1 MKLSYLKNTK
11 EHRKIRDV
19 VMSSGST
26 VNIFEPT
33 LEEIDEILKL
43 QDEWVS
49 DEGMNISGADV
60 VKVLF
65 PMLTD
70 LEGIDE
76 MTESDVQEVIDNPS
90 NAFIQIQYH
99 IETIITEVYKTAILK
114 ARKEILEKDLEVE
127 NYKVSEEVFDRTLSL
142 AAKNNGTKEVFDKL
156 QEAEEEFKQA
166 EETEKITKLE
176 DYKKQEKESEST
188 LDEAQIKLAQFKEAF
203 ADKDGLLD
211 TNPETE
217 D

>member
-1 MKLSYLKNTK
+1 
-11 EHRKIRDV
+11 
-19 VMSSGST
+19 
-26 VNIFEPT
+26 
-33 LEEIDEILKL
+33 
-43 QDEWVS
+43 
-49 DEGMNISGADV
+49 MNISGADV

-76 MTESDVQEVIDNPS
+76 MTESEIQEVIDNPS

-166 EETEKITKLE
+166 EEAEKITKLE
-176 DYKKQEKESEST
+176 DYKNQEKESEST

-211 TNPETE
+211 TNPEKE

>member
-11 EHRKIRDV
+11 EYRKIRDV

-76 MTESDVQEVIDNPS
+76 MTESDIQEVIDNPS

-166 EETEKITKLE
+166 EEDEKITKLE

>member
-11 EHRKIRDV
+11 EYRKIRDV

-176 DYKKQEKESEST
+176 DYKNQEKESGST

-211 TNPETE
+211 TTPEKE

>member
-11 EHRKIRDV
+11 EYRKIRDV

-76 MTESDVQEVIDNPS
+76 MTESDIQEVIDNPS

-166 EETEKITKLE
+166 EETEKIAKLE
-176 DYKKQEKESEST
+176 DYKNQEKESEST
-188 LDEAQIKLAQFKEAF
+188 LYEAQIKLAQFKEAF

-211 TNPETE
+211 TTPEKE

>member
-33 LEEIDEILKL
+33 LEEIDEILIL

-76 MTESDVQEVIDNPS
+76 MTESDIQEVIDNPS

-114 ARKEILEKDLEVE
+114 ARKAILEKDLEVE

-156 QEAEEEFKQA
+156 QNAEEEFKQA
-166 EETEKITKLE
+166 EENEKITKLE
-176 DYKKQEKESEST
+176 DYKAQEEESKST

-211 TNPETE
+211 TTPEKE

>member
-11 EHRKIRDV
+11 EYRKIRDV

-166 EETEKITKLE
+166 EEKEKITKLK
-176 DYKKQEKESEST
+176 DYKNQEKESEST

-211 TNPETE
+211 TTPEKE
-217 D
+217 N

>member
-11 EHRKIRDV
+11 EYRKIRDV

-166 EETEKITKLE
+166 EEAEKITKLE
-176 DYKKQEKESEST
+176 DYKNQEKESEST

-211 TNPETE
+211 TAPEKE

>member
-11 EHRKIRDV
+11 EYRKIRDV

-166 EETEKITKLE
+166 EEAEKITKLE
-176 DYKKQEKESEST
+176 DYKNQEKESEST
-188 LDEAQIKLAQFKEAF
+188 LDEAQIKLAQFKESF

-211 TNPETE
+211 TTPEKE

>member
-11 EHRKIRDV
+11 EYRKIRDV

-33 LEEIDEILKL
+33 LEEIDEILNL

-76 MTESDVQEVIDNPS
+76 MTELDVQEVIDNPS

-156 QEAEEEFKQA
+156 QNAEEEFNQA
-166 EETEKITKLE
+166 EENEKITKLE
-176 DYKKQEKESEST
+176 DYKGQEKESEST

-211 TNPETE
+211 TTPEKE

>member
-11 EHRKIRDV
+11 EYRKIRDV

-166 EETEKITKLE
+166 EEDEKITKLE
-176 DYKKQEKESEST
+176 DYKNQEKESEST

-211 TNPETE
+211 TTPEK
-217 D
+217 DD

>member
-11 EHRKIRDV
+11 EYRKIRDV

-49 DEGMNISGADV
+49 DEGMDISGADV
-60 VKVLF
+60 VKILF

-156 QEAEEEFKQA
+156 QEAEEAFKQA
-166 EETEKITKLE
+166 EENEKITKLK
-176 DYKKQEKESEST
+176 DYKNQEKESEST

-211 TNPETE
+211 TNPEKE

>member
-11 EHRKIRDV
+11 EYRKIRDV

-33 LEEIDEILKL
+33 LEEIDEILNL

-49 DEGMNISGADV
+49 DEGMSISGADV

-166 EETEKITKLE
+166 EENEKITKLE
-176 DYKKQEKESEST
+176 DYKNQEKESEST

-211 TNPETE
+211 TTPEKE

>member
-11 EHRKIRDV
+11 EYRKIRDV

-33 LEEIDEILKL
+33 LEEIDEILNL

-166 EETEKITKLE
+166 EENEKITKLE
-176 DYKKQEKESEST
+176 DYKNQEKESEST
-188 LDEAQIKLAQFKEAF
+188 LDEAQIKLAQFKAAF

-211 TNPETE
+211 TTPEKE

>member
-11 EHRKIRDV
+11 EYRKIRDV

-166 EETEKITKLE
+166 EEAEKITKLE
-176 DYKKQEKESEST
+176 DYKNQEKESEST

-211 TNPETE
+211 TTPEKE

>member
-11 EHRKIRDV
+11 EYRKIRDV

-33 LEEIDEILKL
+33 LEEIDDILKL

-166 EETEKITKLE
+166 EENEKITKLE

-211 TNPETE
+211 TTPEK
-217 D
+217 DD

>member
-1 MKLSYLKNTK
+1 
-11 EHRKIRDV
+11 
-19 VMSSGST
+19 MSSGST

-65 PMLTD
+65 PILTD

-166 EETEKITKLE
+166 EEAEKITKLE

-188 LDEAQIKLAQFKEAF
+188 LDKAQIKLAQFKEAF

-211 TNPETE
+211 TTPEKE

>member
-11 EHRKIRDV
+11 EYRKIRDV

-166 EETEKITKLE
+166 EENEKITKLE
-176 DYKKQEKESEST
+176 DYKNQEKESEST
-188 LDEAQIKLAQFKEAF
+188 LYEAQIKLAQFKEAF

-211 TNPETE
+211 TTPEKE

>member
-11 EHRKIRDV
+11 EYRKIRDV

-127 NYKVSEEVFDRTLSL
+127 SYKVSEEVFDRTLSL

-166 EETEKITKLE
+166 EENEKITKLE
-176 DYKKQEKESEST
+176 DYKNQEKESEST

-211 TNPETE
+211 TTPEKE

>member
-11 EHRKIRDV
+11 EYRKIRDV

-33 LEEIDEILKL
+33 LEEIDEILNL

-76 MTESDVQEVIDNPS
+76 MTESDVQDVIDNPS

-166 EETEKITKLE
+166 EEAEKITKLE
-176 DYKKQEKESEST
+176 DYKNQEKESEST

-211 TNPETE
+211 TTPEKE
-217 D
+217 E

>member
-11 EHRKIRDV
+11 EYRKIRDV

-33 LEEIDEILKL
+33 LEEIDEILNL

-76 MTESDVQEVIDNPS
+76 MTESDIQEVIDNPS

-127 NYKVSEEVFDRTLSL
+127 SYKVSEEVFDRTLSL

-156 QEAEEEFKQA
+156 QNAEEEFNQA
-166 EETEKITKLE
+166 EENEKITKLE
-176 DYKKQEKESEST
+176 DYKGQEKESEST

-211 TNPETE
+211 TTPEKE

>member
-11 EHRKIRDV
+11 EYRKIRDV

-33 LEEIDEILKL
+33 LEEIDEILNL

-49 DEGMNISGADV
+49 DEGMSISGADV

-76 MTESDVQEVIDNPS
+76 MTESDIQEVIDNPS

-127 NYKVSEEVFDRTLSL
+127 SYKVSEEVFDRTLSL

-156 QEAEEEFKQA
+156 QNAEEEFNQA
-166 EETEKITKLE
+166 EENEKITKLE
-176 DYKKQEKESEST
+176 DYKGQEKESEST

-211 TNPETE
+211 TTPEKE

>member
-33 LEEIDEILKL
+33 LEEIDEILIL

-76 MTESDVQEVIDNPS
+76 MTESEVQEVIDNPS

-127 NYKVSEEVFDRTLSL
+127 SYKVSEEVFDRTLSL

-156 QEAEEEFKQA
+156 QNAEEEFNQA
-166 EETEKITKLE
+166 EENEKITKLE
-176 DYKKQEKESEST
+176 DYKAQEKDSELT

-211 TNPETE
+211 TTPEKE

>member
-11 EHRKIRDV
+11 EYRKIRDV

-166 EETEKITKLE
+166 EEAEKITKLE
-176 DYKKQEKESEST
+176 DYKNQEKESEST

-211 TNPETE
+211 TTPEKE
-217 D
+217 E

>member
-33 LEEIDEILKL
+33 LEEIDEILIL

-166 EETEKITKLE
+166 EEAEKITKLE
-176 DYKKQEKESEST
+176 DYKNQEKESEST

-211 TNPETE
+211 TTPEKE

>member
-11 EHRKIRDV
+11 EYRKIRDV

-33 LEEIDEILKL
+33 LEEIDEILIL

-166 EETEKITKLE
+166 EENEKITKLE

-211 TNPETE
+211 TTPEKE

>member
-11 EHRKIRDV
+11 EYRKIRDV

-33 LEEIDEILKL
+33 LEEIDEILNL

-166 EETEKITKLE
+166 EEDEKITKLE
-176 DYKKQEKESEST
+176 DYKNQEKESKST

-211 TNPETE
+211 TTPEKE

>member
-11 EHRKIRDV
+11 EYRKIRDV

-49 DEGMNISGADV
+49 DEGMSISGADV

-166 EETEKITKLE
+166 EENEKITKLE

-211 TNPETE
+211 TTPEK
-217 D
+217 DD